1 MFQELLL
8 ILCADFSGKAALF
21 SLNGL
26 VKSCFN
32 QRYGAI
38 NVS

>member
-1 MFQELLL
+1 MFLELLL
-8 ILCADFSGKAALF
+8 ILCADFPGKAALF

-26 VKSCFN
+26 VKTRFN
-32 QRYGAI
+32 QRYAAI